1 MGCVLESIRAGM
13 QDRGVQLNEANHCK
27 KTGLLRQA
35 LEVLYLY
42 SSVLRGVRFI
52 QRLDGQIRSLCSLL

>member
-1 MGCVLESIRAGM
+1 M
-13 QDRGVQLNEANHCK
+13 QDRGVRLNEANHYK
-27 KTGLLRQA
+27 KTGLSWQA

-42 SSVLRGVRFI
+42 SSILRGVHFI